1 MSRFIRCACIL
12 LGAFAI
18 NSTLAAEFQLSPVRV
33 QLDARQRADTVVVA
47 NNGDAPLRF
56 EVSVNLWSM
65 AADGSWQLVPSDDLI
80 VHPLLLEIS
89 SRGKSRLR
97 VGVIE
102 PPMAGVERA
111 YRVELQELPGDAT
124 SSGSQLKMLT
134 RISLPVF
141 VDETAAKPHPA
152 LVEATLRAGSLAFGL
167 RNDGEGYLPPQPLAL
182 ELRSADASVLDR
194 QALQGNYVLAGA
206 TLPIKARIPHALCT
220 RVAAIA
226 VVLGESGEKLE
237 LALPANARHC
247 TP

>member
-18 NSTLAAEFQLSPVRV
+18 NSALAAEFQLSPVRV

-56 EVSVNLWSM
+56 EVSVNRWSM
-65 AADGSWQLVPSDDLI
+65 AAGGSWQLVPSDDLV
-80 VHPLLLEIS
+80 VHPLLLEIPP
-89 SRGKSRLR
+89 RGKSRLR

-141 VDETAAKPHPA
+141 VDAAATKPHPA
-152 LVEATLRAGSLAFGL
+152 LVEPTLQAGSLEFGL
-167 RNDGEGYLPPQPLAL
+167 RNHGEGYLPPQPLAL
-182 ELRSADASVLDR
+182 ELRSADASILDR
-194 QALQGNYVLAGA
+194 QTLQGNYVLAGA
-206 TLPIKARIPHALCT
+206 TLPIKARIPPALCA